1 MDQKKYLHKMNLM
14 ALAQISEELVLTD
27 LEAVQKISL
36 KIFFRLLI
44 DLVSLWLLLSQVYF
58 KVYKRKDLYFTF
70 YVFNLV
76 IFLIT
81 FLLNKVELSMGAAFG
96 LFAVFS
102 MLRYKTEE
110 ISIKDM
116 TYLFLVIAMGLIN
129 AIAKIK
135 DANDYYEYAFLV
147 LIQIFIIAVAY
158 FLERKI
164 DSDDDLVQT
173 INYDNLDLI
182 KPNDYLKLLEDV
194 KSRTGLNVKRITIS
208 KIDLTKNSVQ
218 LKVYYSEIN

>member
-1 MDQKKYLHKMNLM
+1 MNLM
-14 ALAQISEELVLTD
+14 AVAQISEELVLTD
-27 LEAVQKISL
+27 FEAVQKISI

>member
-1 MDQKKYLHKMNLM
+1 MNLM
-14 ALAQISEELVLTD
+14 ALTQISNELVLTD
-27 LEAVQKISL
+27 FEALQKISL
-36 KIFFRLLI
+36 KIFFRLIINLT
-44 DLVSLWLLLSQVYF
+44 SLWVLLNMVYF
-58 KVYKRKDLYFTF
+58 KVYRRKDLYFTF
-70 YVFNLV
+70 YVFNIV

-135 DANDYYEYAFLV
+135 DANDYYEYSFLI
-147 LIQIFIIAVAY
+147 LIQIFVVAIAYV
-158 FLERKI
+158 LERKI

-173 INYDNLDLI
+173 INYDNVELI
-182 KPNDYLKLLEDV
+182 KPGNKERLIEDV
-194 KSRTGLNVKRITIS
+194 KARTGLNVKRITIS
-208 KIDLTKNSVQ
+208 KMDLAKNSVQ
-218 LKVYYSEIN
+218 LKVYYSEID

>member
-1 MDQKKYLHKMNLM
+1 MNLM

>member
-1 MDQKKYLHKMNLM
+1 M